1 MSLESPVQK
10 RGWLAL
16 ARIGVLAWRLNTG
29 KAWVASGR
37 PLRLTDGS
45 VKLPGGRPIAL
56 GFGLVSGDPVVGAGD
71 LIGATS
77 IVITQ
82 AMVGKT
88 VAVFSSFE
96 AKRTDGGRRGKDQIT
111 WADTIT
117 AAGGIAGFFSTPEE
131 AIAIVQLWRKNIGAD
146 QP

>member
-16 ARIGVLAWRLNTG
+16 ARIGVIAWRLNTG
-29 KAWVASGR
+29 KAWVASGK
-37 PLRLTDGS
+37 PIRLTDGS

-56 GFGLVSGDPVVGAGD
+56 GFGLVSTEPVVGAGD
-71 LIGATS
+71 LIGRTS
-77 IVITQ
+77 VVITQ

-96 AKRTDGGRRGKDQIT
+96 AKRTDGGRRSPDQIK
-111 WADTIT
+111 WANDIT

-131 AIAIVQLWRKNIGAD
+131 AAAIVDAWRKNIGAD
-146 QP
+146 QL